1 MEAKEL
7 REKTM
12 DQLNE
17 TLEALKKEGF
27 NLRFQQAT
35 GQVENTAQMR
45 RARRDVA
52 RVKTIINEKSAIAVE
67 EQGKQQM
74 PKRILQGNVTSDKK
88 PANGNRS
95 SRAEVQTPCIK
106 KDYKKLKKN
115 IEHMMKEIYLKS
127 AIWSAFKSA
136 LLSQNQNAGK

>member
-1 MEAKEL
+1 MMEVKEL

-67 EQGKQQM
+67 EQGK
-74 PKRILQGNVTSDKK
+74 
-88 PANGNRS
+88 
-95 SRAEVQTPCIK
+95 
-106 KDYKKLKKN
+106 
-115 IEHMMKEIYLKS
+115 
-127 AIWSAFKSA
+127 
-136 LLSQNQNAGK
+136 

>member
-7 REKTM
+7 IEKTM
-12 DQLNE
+12 DQLTE

-67 EQGKQQM
+67 EQGK
-74 PKRILQGNVTSDKK
+74 
-88 PANGNRS
+88 
-95 SRAEVQTPCIK
+95 
-106 KDYKKLKKN
+106 
-115 IEHMMKEIYLKS
+115 
-127 AIWSAFKSA
+127 
-136 LLSQNQNAGK
+136 